1 MKIYRILLA
10 GTKSGAGKTTV
21 TCGILQALINRG
33 QRVTSYKCGPDYI
46 DPMFHGKVIGIKSGN
61 LDSFFTDEKAL
72 IQLLCTNSQE
82 ADISVMEGVMGY
94 YDGLGFT
101 DTASTY
107 SLAAMTKTPVILVVD
122 AKGMSSSLGA
132 IIKGFLTFK
141 EESYIRGVIFNRLPE
156 RLYPEA
162 EKLAESLGVKPLGYV
177 PDLPECSIESRHLG
191 LVTAEEIEDLKS
203 KIDRLAERLKDT
215 IDFEGIVSLA
225 EQAPPLIAE
234 TPDTDKKI
242 EGVTI
247 GVAEDEAF
255 CFLYRDNLEL
265 LKEMGAKLVSFSP
278 LRDKT
283 LPEGINGLLLCG
295 GYPELYT
302 QELSQNV
309 SMRNSIKA
317 AIDKGMPAIAECGGF
332 MYLHE
337 RLEDINGKEYPM
349 AGVISGRCYKTPRL
363 QRFGYI
369 SLKAAKDSLIAGKQE
384 VIKAHEFHYWDS
396 ENSGEC
402 FHAEKP
408 GGLREWDCIHASESL
423 YAGFPHLYFYAKP
436 AIADRFLNKCTEY
449 GKRAVN
455 RTNAEEKVS
464 LNALEEVLK
473 DTSRNAVTSLDQ
485 TAGKH
490 AFARDVK
497 NSGISPINPSARA
510 ASKKHW
516 DSIAKPIGS
525 LGLFEDII
533 IQIAGIQG
541 SAQVDI
547 RKKAVVIM
555 CSDNGVVQE
564 QVTQTDS
571 SVTAIVT
578 ENFARGIASI
588 NRMAMV
594 TGADVIPVDMGVA
607 ADLTAG
613 KILNKKISYGTEN
626 IAKGPAMTIAQ
637 THNAI
642 ETGIGIVKQ
651 LKEAGYGI
659 IGTGEMGIGNTTTS
673 SAVASVLLRLPVE
686 EVTGRGA
693 GLSGEGLNRK
703 INVIKESIRINRPDP
718 ADPIDVLSK
727 LGGYDIAGMTG
738 LYLGGM
744 RYGLP
749 IVIDGVISSVA
760 AFLAAKIDNGAIN
773 YMIPSHL
780 SKEPASSRI
789 MQELGLNPVIHG
801 NLALGEGT
809 GTALLFPLLDTVLK
823 VYDFHSTFD
832 DIQVKAY
839 ESFETIKY

>member
-1 MKIYRILLA
+1 MKINRILLA

-33 QRVTSYKCGPDYI
+33 QKVTSYKCGPDYI

-61 LDSFFTDEKAL
+61 LDSFFTGEKDL
-72 IQLLCTNSQE
+72 IQLLCNNSK
-82 ADISVMEGVMGY
+82 AVDVSVIEGVMGY

-141 EESYIRGVIFNRLPE
+141 EDSYIRGVIFNRLPE
-156 RLYPEA
+156 RLYPDA
-162 EKLAESLGVKPLGYV
+162 RKLAKDLGIQPLGYV

-191 LVTAEEIEDLKS
+191 LVTAEEIGDLRS
-203 KIDRLAERLKDT
+203 KIDRLAERLKNT
-215 IDFEGIVSLA
+215 IDFEGILSLA
-225 EQAPPLIAE
+225 EQAPPLTITE
-234 TPDTDKKI
+234 TPYRENKLK
-242 EGVTI
+242 GVSI

-265 LKEMGAKLVSFSP
+265 LKKMGAELVFFSP
-278 LRDKT
+278 LRDKK

-302 QELSQNV
+302 KQLSQNQ

-317 AIDKGMPAIAECGGF
+317 AIDMDMPAIAECGGF

-337 RLEDINGKEYPM
+337 MLEDIEGKEYPM
-349 AGVISGRCYKTPRL
+349 VGVITGRCFKTPRL

-369 SLKAAKDSLIAGKQE
+369 NLKAAEDSLIAGKQE
-384 VIKAHEFHYWDS
+384 IIKAHEFHYWDS
-396 ENSGEC
+396 ENSGKS

-408 GGLREWDCIHASESL
+408 GGLKEWDCIHVSKSL

-436 AIADRFLNKCTEY
+436 SIAERFIHKCAEY
-449 GKRAVN
+449 GEQAIN
-455 RTNAEEKVS
+455 ETNAEGKVS
-464 LNALEEVLK
+464 LKAGEDVLAEAAK
-473 DTSRNAVTSLDQ
+473 SC
-485 TAGKH
+485 
-490 AFARDVK
+490 
-497 NSGISPINPSARA
+497 GISSINHSAR
-510 ASKKHW
+510 SLCKKHW

-525 LGLFEDII
+525 LGNFEDII

-564 QVTQTDS
+564 KVTQTDS

-578 ENFARGIASI
+578 ENFARGITSI

-594 TGADVIPVDMGVA
+594 TGADVIPVDIGVA
-607 ADLTAG
+607 RDLSEDR
-613 KILNKKISYGTEN
+613 ILKKKISYGTNN
-626 IAKGPAMTIAQ
+626 IAKGPAMTTRQAQ
-637 THNAI
+637 TAI

-651 LKEAGYGI
+651 LKEAEYRI

-693 GLSGEGLNRK
+693 GLSGEGLDRK
-703 INVIKESIRINRPDP
+703 IKVIKEAIRINRPDP
-718 ADPIDVLSK
+718 DDPIDVLAK
-727 LGGYDIAGMTG
+727 LGGYDIAGLTG
-738 LYLGGM
+738 LYLGGLK
-744 RYGLP
+744 YGLP

-760 AFLAAKIDNGAIN
+760 AYLAAKLDKGTIN

-789 MQELGLNPVIHG
+789 MENLGLNPVIHG
-801 NLALGEGT
+801 SLALGEGT

-823 VYDFHSTFD
+823 VYHFHSTFE

-839 ESFETIKY
+839 EQFETN